1 MLVVI
6 GTDCIGSYQSNYHT
20 ITSTT
25 TPLNIVQKPEISI
38 NMNKMYLAKTSR
50 ISAVLK
56 AERVII
62 AGITEN
68 PIMSV
73 KIFKTDVI
81 FFVAKVKICLKSV
94 RPIHLLT
101 NSVC

>member
-1 MLVVI
+1 M
-6 GTDCIGSYQSNYHT
+6 
-20 ITSTT
+20 
-25 TPLNIVQKPEISI
+25 
-38 NMNKMYLAKTSR
+38 
-50 ISAVLK
+50 K